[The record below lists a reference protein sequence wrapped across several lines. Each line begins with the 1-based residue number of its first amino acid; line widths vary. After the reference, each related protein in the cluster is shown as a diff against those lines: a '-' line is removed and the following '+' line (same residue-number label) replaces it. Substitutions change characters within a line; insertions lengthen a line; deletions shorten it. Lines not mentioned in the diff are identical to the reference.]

1 MRSGDAALSGHFV
14 LLASPTKTTHPALGV
29 TDSGCCTPSQCV
41 EGHGFAARLVAAKN
55 GDEQAFLEIFRSVQP
70 GLLRLLRTL
79 CGDLAE
85 DVASDTWLGVIRG
98 MQRFDGD
105 EQSFRAWVFTI
116 ARARRIDRLR
126 AEGRRP
132 PTVDIQDVAEAELPH
147 RDEVTASVEYRMST
161 EAALRLIGALPPDQ
175 AEIIL
180 LRVVA
185 GLDVAH
191 TARVLGKRPGTVR
204 VLAHRGLR
212 RLAEVLER
220 P

>member
-1 MRSGDAALSGHFV
+1 M
-14 LLASPTKTTHPALGV
+14 
-29 TDSGCCTPSQCV
+29 
-41 EGHGFAARLVAAKN
+41 EGLGFAARLAAAKN

-98 MQRFDGD
+98 MPRFDGD
-105 EQSFRAWVFTI
+105 EQSFRAWIFTI
-116 ARARRIDRLR
+116 ARARRVDRLR

-132 PTVDIQDVAEAELPH
+132 RTVDIQEVAEAELPH
-147 RDEVTASVEYRMST
+147 RDEVTASVEYRIST
-161 EAALRLIGALPPDQ
+161 ETALRLIGALPPDQ

-191 TARVLGKRPGTVR
+191 TAGVVGKRPGTVR

-220 P
+220 RDTP

>member
-1 MRSGDAALSGHFV
+1 MERL
-14 LLASPTKTTHPALGV
+14 
-29 TDSGCCTPSQCV
+29 
-41 EGHGFAARLVAAKN
+41 GFASLLTAARD

-70 GLLRLLRTL
+70 GLLRLLRAL

-85 DVASDTWLGVIRG
+85 DVASDTWLGVIQGLR
-98 MQRFDGD
+98 RFDGD
-105 EQSFRAWVFTI
+105 EQSFRAWVYSI

-132 PTVDIQDVAEAELPH
+132 PTVDIYEVAEAELPH
-147 RDEVTASVEYRMST
+147 RDEVAEAVDYLMST
-161 EAALRLIGALPPDQ
+161 DTALRLIGALSPDQ
-175 AEIIL
+175 AEVIL

-191 TARVLGKRPGTVR
+191 TARVVGKRPGAVR

>member
-1 MRSGDAALSGHFV
+1 
-14 LLASPTKTTHPALGV
+14 
-29 TDSGCCTPSQCV
+29 V
-41 EGHGFAARLVAAKN
+41 ERLGFASLLTAARN

-85 DVASDTWLGVIRG
+85 DVASDTWLGVIQG
-98 MQRFDGD
+98 LHRFDGD
-105 EQSFRAWVFTI
+105 EQSFWAWVYSI

-132 PTVDIQDVAEAELPH
+132 PTVDIYEVAEAELPH
-147 RDEVTASVEYRMST
+147 RDEVAEAVDYRMST
-161 EAALRLIGALPPDQ
+161 DTALRLIGALPPDQ
-175 AEIIL
+175 AEVIL

-191 TARVLGKRPGTVR
+191 TARVVGKRPGTVR